1 MLAAT
6 SVFVADFCWWTC
18 SFLTH
23 ENSSANYEKRNVS
36 LKMVKSILFREINNL
51 IWFVLF
57 LILTQMASSCKS
69 LFFLLSHSPLRIF
82 PRLMTVSSLVPNRLH
97 YSSFHSF
104 LFWIFLKHVWFKFIV
119 IYGFLHPYLS
129 QFFTALFSFRWKL
142 LNENFNH
149 FTGIPS

>member
-23 ENSSANYEKRNVS
+23 KNSSANYEKRNVS

-97 YSSFHSF
+97 YSSFQFLVLNFF
-104 LFWIFLKHVWFKFIV
+104 LFFYFLLFFLIFIFLL
-119 IYGFLHPYLS
+119 Y
-129 QFFTALFSFRWKL
+129 FTIL
-142 LNENFNH
+142 
-149 FTGIPS
+149 